1 MKKLC
6 FIFSLLFLMVLTS
19 VTVFAETAGHG
30 SGHSAGAEDHGIPW
44 YSVAIQAV
52 NLGILLVLIF
62 FFVRKG
68 IVAAFAKRQADYQE
82 QSQKT
87 AQLLAQ
93 AENELKDIKTKLTT
107 LESTELS
114 SLEKAQQEAEV
125 LKNKMIAETE
135 QQAKKMKDDVALIVT
150 AEVYKAKNE
159 IRSAIIDASFEQAR
173 EAVKAQATAITQ
185 KSEKGFV
192 ADLGQVRT

>member
-6 FIFSLLFLMVLTS
+6 FIFSLLLLMVLTS
-19 VTVFAETAGHG
+19 VTVFAETAAHG
-30 SGHSAGAEDHGIPW
+30 AGAEEHGIPW
-44 YSVAIQAV
+44 YSVAIQAI
-52 NLGILLVLIF
+52 NLGILLVAIF

-68 IVAAFAKRQADYQE
+68 VVAAFAKRQSDYQE

-93 AENELKDIKTKLTT
+93 AENELKDIKTKLST

-114 SLEKAQQEAEV
+114 SLEKAEHEAEAM
-125 LKNKMIAETE
+125 KNKMLAETE

-159 IRSAIIDASFEQAR
+159 IRSAIIDSSFAQAR
-173 EAVKAQATAITQ
+173 EAVKAQAAAITQ

-192 ADLGQVRT
+192 ADLGQVKT